1 MEFFLFQQSEY
12 ERLYNCSGLVID
24 SIPLEQRRLTTEASI
39 NLILA
44 IIYFL
49 LYLPCI
55 YSIWKQHWKNDCYT
69 ILLYIGIIDI
79 NALLISGFLHPW
91 LALQGAVFCS
101 YPTLIYIAGSL
112 VKRKK
117 YFS

>member
-1 MEFFLFQQSEY
+1 MEFFLFQQNEY

-44 IIYFL
+44 IIYFS

-55 YSIWKQHWKNDCYT
+55 YSIWKQHLKNDCYT

-79 NALLISGFLHPW
+79 NALLINGFLHPW

-112 VKRKK
+112 ATRKK
-117 YFS
+117 